1 MCGTLTNVDY
11 PDNLQLYDHVL
22 PWVQQAD
29 HLGHV
34 LSQLC
39 NMESNARIMKAKY
52 IEKTIDVRETFSFA
66 HPEQILRALDIFTS
80 DCYGLFMLQDLKSLF
95 SLIWQIIVW
104 VRGKCLCGLSF

>member
-1 MCGTLTNVDY
+1 MCQDYASEHNLNFSVDPSPAKSKSKIYMCGTLTNVDY

-52 IEKTIDVRETFSFA
+52 IEKTIDVR
-66 HPEQILRALDIFTS
+66 
-80 DCYGLFMLQDLKSLF
+80 
-95 SLIWQIIVW
+95 
-104 VRGKCLCGLSF
+104 